1 MPQWLKADFFSFL
14 MHALISKG
22 LVFITSKSGTSN
34 FSKSGA
40 SSSKDSRELF
50 SAKNWLNILLFS
62 VALFTT
68 FSFST
73 IGGMLE
79 CLNFYAVQ
87 LQVENYYKTASPLRE
102 LNNW

>member
-79 CLNFYAVQ
+79 CLNYLVD
-87 LQVENYYKTASPLRE
+87 LRDQAAE
-102 LNNW
+102 RWFSYCGRSQNM